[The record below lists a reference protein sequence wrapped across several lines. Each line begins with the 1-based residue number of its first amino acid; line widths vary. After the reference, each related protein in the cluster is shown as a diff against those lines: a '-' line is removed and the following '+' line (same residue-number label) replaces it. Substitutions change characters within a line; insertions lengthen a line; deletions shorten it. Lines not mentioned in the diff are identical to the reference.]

1 MSEVALIQRCRGYVW
16 WRWKV
21 FEVEVEVRVQRVG
34 EVVVELEEC
43 DEVRLT
49 NRTKMSRHEMTEH

>member
-1 MSEVALIQRCRGYVW
+1 M
-16 WRWKV
+16 